1 MSAAQVIY
9 NAIRM
14 NMKKMGHMK
23 MIAYVHRDRPL
34 GILMSQKKD
43 ELRTQQNFTSLLCPH
58 FFLRQFSALMELRA

>member
-34 GILMSQKKD
+34 GILMSQKK
-43 ELRTQQNFTSLLCPH
+43 RMN
-58 FFLRQFSALMELRA
+58 